1 MTTKVQICNLALG
14 RIGINQYIEDID
26 DPNDKARAC
35 KQFYD
40 LCRQQALQDFPWNF
54 ARAVVALAELTTD
67 PPPGW
72 PFAYRYPTDCLQVRA
87 LCDEDG
93 NGVRSAMIASV
104 SSWDEWSGLIATRYP
119 WQVQADPNEAGA
131 RLIATDLEDAYCWY
145 TVDVTEPNQ
154 FSPLF
159 VSALAWRL
167 AAELAGPLRADARL
181 RDAAEQQYVY
191 IQSKAAAGSLNEE
204 QVDRA
209 PESPSILARL

>member
-14 RIGINQYIEDID
+14 RIGVNQYIEDID
-26 DPNDKARAC
+26 DPNDRARAC

-54 ARAVVALAELTTD
+54 ARSVVALAELTTD

-72 PFAYRYPTDCLQVRA
+72 AYVYRYPADCLQVRA
-87 LCDEDG
+87 LCDEAG
-93 NGVRSAMIASV
+93 NGMRSSLNAVVR
-104 SSWDEWSGLIATRYP
+104 SWDEWTMMASARYP
-119 WQVQADPNEAGA
+119 WQVQADPNDLGS

-159 VSALAWRL
+159 ASALAWRL
-167 AAELAGPLRADARL
+167 AAELAGALRADARL
-181 RDAAEQQYVY
+181 RDAAEQQYAY

-204 QVDRA
+204 QADRM
-209 PESPSILARL
+209 PESPSILARA